1 MRTMRRCIPIAMLMS
16 MLSWTNPAPAM
27 AECER
32 YAPNPPNEPTGIK
45 GCEIYGEGIA
55 SMYSGPGV
63 ARNDCV
69 WPWTGCTAIRITS
82 LDTGISVDRIPQMY
96 CDCYTGTADQRIVD
110 LDPPTVAALGLDP
123 ALGLWR
129 VRISPIGLPVSDV
142 MLPDTAMSP

>member
-1 MRTMRRCIPIAMLMS
+1 MRRNILIAIATLTLY
-16 MLSWTNPAPAM
+16 LSAPTDVIAT
-27 AECER
+27 CER
-32 YAPNPPNEPTGIK
+32 YTPNPPNEPTGIK

-55 SMYSGPGV
+55 SMYAGPGV

-69 WPWTGCTAIRITS
+69 YPWANCQPIRITS
-82 LDTGISVDRIPQMY
+82 LDTGISVDRVPQMY

-110 LDPPTVAALGLDP
+110 LDPATVDALGLNP

-129 VRISPIGLPVSDV
+129 VRIEAIGLPVFDV